1 MSMNRLILVCVMI
14 SMFILSFAFAEAPA
28 DRLGFTLLEQMYS
41 DGQNLVF
48 SPVSLSFSL
57 GMAAEGAAGQ
67 TGEEIQRLINMHGEE
82 AAGLITGLSAKG
94 IRIAN
99 AAFTADELPI
109 LESWRITVTG
119 AYAGEIFP
127 LGRQEDIDSWV
138 RQKTDGL
145 LEYAPG
151 NLSEDTKLV
160 LLNAVAMEMDW
171 RLPFFAEATH
181 DAIFHSPASDQTVP
195 FMARTYDWNTV
206 YGERDGVQMLQ
217 LDYAETH
224 TGMAMLIALPPDGKL
239 PDLLSGLREEG
250 LDYFSCMEATNREI
264 TLLLPK
270 VDIMTHADLTE
281 PLQAAG
287 IHIAFTDVADF
298 SGISEK
304 PLKINRVCQDAR
316 LRIDEEGTS
325 AAAVTEIEMAPAEA
339 EPLEEPV
346 LMNVNHPFVVLI
358 VDKETNAVVFA
369 AVITDPVGTNAD

>member
-1 MSMNRLILVCVMI
+1 MTMKRLMMVWVMI
-14 SMFILSFAFAEAPA
+14 PMLILSFAFADTPA
-28 DRLGFTLLEQMYS
+28 DHLGFMLLEQMYS

-57 GMAAEGAAGQ
+57 GMASEGAAGQ
-67 TGEEIQRLINMHGEE
+67 TREEIQRLISLPSGD
-82 AAGLITGLSAKG
+82 AAALITGLSAKG

-99 AAFTADELPI
+99 AAFVANDQPI
-109 LESWRITVTG
+109 LDGWRNTVTG

-127 LGRQEDIDSWV
+127 LGSQEDIDSWV
-138 RQKTDGL
+138 QQRTDGL
-145 LEYAPG
+145 LGHAPG
-151 NLSEDTKLV
+151 NLTEDAKLV
-160 LLNAVAMEMDW
+160 LLNAVTMEMDW
-171 RLPFFAEATH
+171 RLPFSAEATH
-181 DAIFHSPASDQTVP
+181 DAVFHSPAGDQTVA
-195 FMARTYDWNTV
+195 FMGQTYDWNTV
-206 YGERDGVQMLQ
+206 YGERDGVQLLQ
-217 LDYAETH
+217 LDYADAH
-224 TGMAMLIALPPDGKL
+224 TGMVMLIALPPEGKL
-239 PDLLSGLREEG
+239 PELLSGLREEG
-250 LDYFSCMEATNREI
+250 LDYFSCMEVTNREI
-264 TLLLPK
+264 TLFLPK

-287 IHIAFTDVADF
+287 IRIAFTDVADF

>member
-1 MSMNRLILVCVMI
+1 MKRLILVCVMI

-195 FMARTYDWNTV
+195 FMAQTYDWNTV

-217 LDYAETH
+217 LDYAETY

-239 PDLLSGLREEG
+239 PDLLFGLREEG

-270 VDIMTHADLTE
+270 VDVTTHTDLTE

-287 IHIAFTDVADF
+287 IRIAFTDAADF
-298 SGISEK
+298 SGISAVPVK
-304 PLKINRVCQDAR
+304 TDRVCQDAR
-316 LRIDEEGTS
+316 LMIDEEGTC
-325 AAAVTEIEMAPAEA
+325 AAAVTEIDIPLATEA
-339 EPLEEPV
+339 LQLEEPI
-346 LMNVNHPFVVLI
+346 LMNVDRPFVALI
-358 VDKETNAVVFA
+358 VDRETDAIVFA
-369 AVITDPVGTNAD
+369 AVIADPVGANAD